1 MTTTSYLAPDRASH
15 VRTRL
20 SQVDFADF
28 MRDLKSG
35 PTVVPAWRDI
45 NDLLARARVKYPEVE
60 IIDRTAEEI
69 IFAL

>member
-1 MTTTSYLAPDRASH
+1 
-15 VRTRL
+15 
-20 SQVDFADF
+20 